1 MADSISKGALA
12 PGERLPP
19 HRELAYRLGV
29 SANTTSRAYAEA
41 VRRGLLR
48 GEVGRGTFVR
58 GMEAQ
63 APGDAANTLL
73 RQREGPIDLSR
84 NLPFPG
90 FAEPHIRHVLGEI
103 SSGPALS
110 ALLDYQNETDLGAH
124 VEAGCAWLAQC
135 GLPASHD
142 EVVATTGAQHGLFS
156 VLSGLLKRGDL
167 LLTESL
173 TYMPVL
179 AMAERLG
186 LHTAQVEMDDGGIL
200 PESVEAVCKTARP
213 RALYITPT
221 LHAPTTVT
229 LSDDRRVALAEIAL
243 RHDLLLIEDDV
254 FGPLKPDRPAP
265 IATRAPEKT
274 LYITSLSKAVA
285 PGLRVG
291 FVRAP
296 AWRAPALRHAVNL
309 TVWMTPPLTLEV
321 ASRLIHNGTAMT
333 LAQQQGGLAI
343 QRQTLARAVLGDPA
357 RTCDPR
363 GLHLW
368 LPLPEG
374 VRADGFR
381 LACARRDVLVTE
393 ARSFAANASQAPEA
407 VRLCLSHEPN
417 EARVEKG
424 LTVVADL
431 LREPSLGQP
440 LSL

>member
-1 MADSISKGALA
+1 MADSISRGALA

-19 HRELAYRLGV
+19 HRELAYQLGV

-58 GMEAQ
+58 GLEAQ
-63 APGDAANTLL
+63 APGDSANTLL
-73 RQREGPIDLSR
+73 RKCEGPIDLSR

-124 VEAGCAWLAQC
+124 AEAGCAWLAQC
-135 GLPASHD
+135 GVPASPE
-142 EVVATTGAQHGLFS
+142 EVVATVGAQHALFI

-186 LHTAQVEMDDGGIL
+186 LYTAQVEMDDGGIL
-200 PESVEAVCKTARP
+200 PESVEALCKTARP
-213 RALYITPT
+213 RALYLSPT
-221 LHAPTTVT
+221 LQAPTTIT
-229 LSDDRRVALAEIAL
+229 LPDERRVALAEIAL

-296 AWRAPALRHAVNL
+296 ARCAPALRHAVNL
-309 TVWMTPPLTLEV
+309 TAWMAPPLTLEV
-321 ASRLIHNGTAMT
+321 ASRLIHGGTAST
-333 LAQQQGGLAI
+333 LAMQQRGLAT
-343 QRQTLARAVLGDPA
+343 QRKALARAVLGDTTGRA
-357 RTCDPR
+357 DPS

-374 VRADGFR
+374 MRADSFC

-393 ARSFAANASQAPEA
+393 ARSFAADASRAPEA
-407 VRLCLSHEPN
+407 VRMCLSHEPN

-424 LTVVADL
+424 LSVIADL
-431 LREPSLGQP
+431 LREPSSVQP